1 MPVYAECGGFMYLT
15 RSIQVEGGAHGMV
28 DLYPFDTRMLLQR
41 KALGYRE
48 VVLRE
53 DCLLGPE
60 GLRAR
65 GHEFHYSELVDGS
78 GDIPAVFQVSS
89 RKGMD
94 TVVDGFVVHNVLAG
108 YIHLHFGSNPEVA
121 ANLVESC
128 KKYQDRS

>member
-1 MPVYAECGGFMYLT
+1 
-15 RSIQVEGGAHGMV
+15 
-28 DLYPFDTRMLLQR
+28 
-41 KALGYRE
+41 
-48 VVLRE
+48 
-53 DCLLGPE
+53 
-60 GLRAR
+60 
-65 GHEFHYSELVDGS
+65 
-78 GDIPAVFQVSS
+78 VSS